1 MGAVPLAS
9 DMPDLPSPAAGVPS
23 TLAAGDVI
31 FAPLAQVLATYLD
44 ESTIERIAQAYAFAA
59 QAHEGQ
65 TRVSGEPYIT
75 HPVAVAGILAGL
87 RLDEKTIIAA
97 LLHDVI
103 EDTPTGH
110 EYILAEYGTEVA
122 HLVEGVSKLDQIRF
136 KSKAEQQAANFRKMM
151 MAMVEDV
158 RVILIKLADRL
169 HNMRTLGVMRPD
181 KRRRIARETLEIYTP
196 IANRLGLNSLRHELE
211 ALGFQ
216 AMYPTRYCVLEQA
229 LRKVRG
235 NRREVMRTI
244 EDAFNARLQEEGM
257 QAEVQTREKRL
268 YSIYRKMV
276 QKRLSFEDVFDVFA
290 VRIVTDTVDN
300 VYRLLGLA
308 HNLYK
313 PLPGR
318 FKDYI
323 AIPKANGYQSLHTL
337 LFGPHGI
344 PLEVQ
349 IRTREMHQFAESGI
363 AAHWLY
369 KAKGD
374 ATGAT
379 QARAREW
386 LRELLDIQRQAGN
399 PQEFLESVKGDLFP
413 DEVYVFTPMGEIME
427 LPRRSTPIDFAY
439 AVHTDVGNSCVA
451 CKIDRQFAPLSS
463 VLRNGQTIEIITA
476 PGSAPSPNWLNF
488 AVTAKARTHIR
499 AFLKGLHE
507 DEAVQLGAR
516 LLDKALESHQLTL
529 ADIEPERV
537 TYCVQDQYQTNLNE
551 LLREIGL
558 GNRMATLVALC
569 LTAKMGEVDGGG
581 QVAGGLSGAPLI
593 LRGSEGLVVSFAKCC
608 HPIPGDPIIGFVS
621 TGRGVVVHRRQC
633 GNAVE
638 LASRPENLMPVEWA
652 SDVAGDYQA
661 EISLNAK
668 NLRGGLARMAGT
680 IAETGADIDNVS
692 FDDRDQNVTVI
703 TFLLR
708 VSNRL
713 QLAQIIRRLKR
724 EQGVLK
730 VWRT

>member
-1 MGAVPLAS
+1 LNVDGQVN
-9 DMPDLPSPAAGVPS
+9 D
-23 TLAAGDVI
+23 AGDGDAV
-31 FAPLAQVLATYLD
+31 FAPLAQALAEYIEP
-44 ESTIERIAQAYAFAA
+44 ESIERVAQAYAFAA
-59 QAHEGQ
+59 RAHEGQ

-75 HPVAVAGILAGL
+75 HPVAVAEILAGL
-87 RLDEKTIIAA
+87 RMDEKTIIAA

-110 EYILAEYGTEVA
+110 EYILAEYGAEVA

-158 RVILIKLADRL
+158 RVILIKLADRM

-196 IANRLGLNSLRHELE
+196 IANRLGLNNLRYELE

-216 AMYPTRYCVLEQA
+216 AMYPLRYCVLDQA
-229 LRKVRG
+229 VRKVRG

-244 EDAFNARLQEEGM
+244 EDAFNARLEEENVV
-257 QAEVQTREKRL
+257 AEVQAREKRL
-268 YSIYRKMV
+268 YSIYRKMA
-276 QKRLSFEDVFDVFA
+276 KKHLPFEDVFDVFA
-290 VRIVTDTVDN
+290 VRIVTDSVDS

-323 AIPKANGYQSLHTL
+323 AIPKANGYQSLHTV

-369 KAKGD
+369 KASSDVNGV
-374 ATGAT
+374 T

-399 PQEFLESVKGDLFP
+399 PQEFLESVKSDLFP

-451 CKIDRQFAPLSS
+451 CKIDRQFAPLST
-463 VLRNGQTIEIITA
+463 VLSNGQTVEIITA
-476 PGSAPSPNWLNF
+476 AGSAPNPNWLNF
-488 AVTAKARTHIR
+488 AVSAKARTHIR
-499 AFLKGLHE
+499 AFLKGLHA

-516 LLDKALESHQLTL
+516 LLNKALDAHQSNL
-529 ADIEPERV
+529 ADLSAERI
-537 TYCVQDQYQTNLNE
+537 TRCVQEYHQANLDD
-551 LLREIGL
+551 LLHEIGL
-558 GNRMATLVALC
+558 GNRMATLVAHC
-569 LTAKMGEVDGGG
+569 LTAEMGEQAVGEK
-581 QVAGGLSGAPLI
+581 QRNNHAATPLV
-593 LRGSEGLVVSFAKCC
+593 LHGSEGLVISFAKCC
-608 HPIPGDPIIGFVS
+608 HPIPGDPIVGFVS

-638 LASRPENLMPVEWA
+638 LASRPENMMPVEWGA
-652 SDVAGDYQA
+652 DVTGDYQV
-661 EISLNAK
+661 EIALNAK

-692 FDDRDQNVTVI
+692 FDDRDQNITVI

-708 VSNRL
+708 VRNRI
-713 QLAQIIRRLKR
+713 QLAQTIRRLKSDK
-724 EQGVLK
+724 GVLK

>member
-1 MGAVPLAS
+1 MDGQVN
-9 DMPDLPSPAAGVPS
+9 DAAD
-23 TLAAGDVI
+23 AI
-31 FAPLAQVLATYLD
+31 FAPLAQALAEYID
-44 ESTIERIAQAYAFAA
+44 PESIERVAQAYAFAA
-59 QAHEGQ
+59 QAHQGQ

-87 RLDEKTIIAA
+87 RMDEKTIIAA

-110 EYILAEYGTEVA
+110 EYILAEYGAEVA

-196 IANRLGLNSLRHELE
+196 IANRLGLNSLRYELE

-216 AMYPTRYCVLEQA
+216 AMYPFRYCVLDQA
-229 LRKVRG
+229 VRKARG
-235 NRREVMRTI
+235 NRREVIRTI
-244 EDAFNARLQEEGM
+244 EDAFHARLEEEKVV
-257 QAEVQTREKRL
+257 AEVQAREKRL
-268 YSIYRKMV
+268 YSIYRKMA
-276 QKRLSFEDVFDVFA
+276 KKHLPFEDVFDVFA
-290 VRIVTDTVDN
+290 VRIVTDSIDSA
-300 VYRLLGLA
+300 YRLLGLA

-323 AIPKANGYQSLHTL
+323 AIPKANGYQSLHTV

-369 KAKGD
+369 KSSGD
-374 ATGAT
+374 ANGVT
-379 QARAREW
+379 QVRAREW

-399 PQEFLESVKGDLFP
+399 PQEFLDSVKSDLFP

-476 PGSAPSPNWLNF
+476 PGSTPNPNWLNF
-488 AVTAKARTHIR
+488 AVSAKARTHIR
-499 AFLKGLHE
+499 AFLKGLHA

-516 LLDKALESHQLTL
+516 LLNKALEAHQSNL
-529 ADIEPERV
+529 ADLDAERIAR
-537 TYCVQDQYQTNLNE
+537 CVQEYHQAHLDD

-558 GNRMATLVALC
+558 GNRMATLVAQC
-569 LTAKMGEVDGGG
+569 LMAELGE
-581 QVAGGLSGAPLI
+581 QVEGEKPKNGYAATPLV
-593 LRGSEGLVVSFAKCC
+593 LHGSEGLVISFAKCC

-633 GNAVE
+633 GNAME
-638 LASRPENLMPVEWA
+638 LASRPENIMPVEWG
-652 SDVAGDYQA
+652 SDVTGDYQV
-661 EISLNAK
+661 EIALNAK

-692 FDDRDQNVTVI
+692 FDDRDQNITVI

-708 VSNRL
+708 VRNRI
-713 QLAQIIRRLKR
+713 QLAQTIRRLKSDK
-724 EQGVLK
+724 GVLK

>member
-1 MGAVPLAS
+1 MHPVSPRAAVPV
-9 DMPDLPSPAAGVPS
+9 MPLPTEGGSVAGNE
-23 TLAAGDVI
+23 I
-31 FAPLAQVLATYLD
+31 FAPLAQTLAEYLD
-44 ESTIERIAQAYAFAA
+44 APSIQRIAQAYAFSA

-87 RLDEKTIIAA
+87 RMDEKTIIAA

-110 EYILAEYGTEVA
+110 EYILAQYGAEVA

-216 AMYPTRYCVLEQA
+216 AMYPTRYCVLENA
-229 LRKVRG
+229 LRKARG

-244 EDAFNARLQEEGM
+244 EDAFKARIEDEGM
-257 QAEVQTREKRL
+257 NAEVQAREKRL
-268 YSIYRKMV
+268 YSIYRKMA
-276 QKRLSFEDVFDVFA
+276 QKHLSFEDVFDVFA
-290 VRIVTDTVDN
+290 VRIVTDSVDN

-323 AIPKANGYQSLHTL
+323 AIPKANGYQSLHTV

-374 ATGAT
+374 ATSTT

-427 LPRRSTPIDFAY
+427 LPRRATPIDFAY

-516 LLDKALESHQLTL
+516 LLDKALESQQLTL
-529 ADIEPERV
+529 ADIDAGRIAH
-537 TYCVQDQYQTNLNE
+537 CVQDHYQTTLND

-558 GNRMATLVALC
+558 GNRMASLVALC
-569 LTAKMGEVDGGG
+569 LTTQAGEGEGG
-581 QVAGGLSGAPLI
+581 ATHTRGLNAAPLI

-638 LASRPENLMPVEWA
+638 LASRPENMMPVEWA
-652 SDVAGDYQA
+652 SDVSGDYQA
-661 EISLNAK
+661 EITLHAK
-668 NLRGGLARMAGT
+668 NLRGGLARMAGS

-713 QLAQIIRRLKR
+713 HLAQIIRRLKR

-730 VWRT
+730 VWRS

>member
-1 MGAVPLAS
+1 MPLVPAI
-9 DMPDLPSPAAGVPS
+9 PDLTSPAAGVPNA
-23 TLAAGDVI
+23 LEAGDVI
-31 FAPLAQVLATYLD
+31 FEPLAKALVEYLD
-44 ESTIERIAQAYAFAA
+44 APTIERVAQAYAFAA

-75 HPVAVAGILAGL
+75 HPVAVAGILANL

-110 EYILAEYGTEVA
+110 EYILAEYGAEVA

-196 IANRLGLNSLRHELE
+196 IANRLGLNQLRYELE

-216 AMYPTRYCVLEQA
+216 AMYPNRSCVLEHA

-235 NRREVMRTI
+235 NRREIMRTI
-244 EDAFNARLQEEGM
+244 EDAFNARLEDEGM

-276 QKRLSFEDVFDVFA
+276 QKRLSFEEVFDVFA
-290 VRIVTDTVDN
+290 VRIVTDNVDN

-318 FKDYI
+318 FKDYV
-323 AIPKANGYQSLHTL
+323 AIPKANGYQSLHTV

-374 ATGAT
+374 ANGAT

-476 PGSAPSPNWLNF
+476 PGTAPSPNWLNF

-499 AFLKGLHE
+499 SFLKGLHE

-516 LLDKALESHQLTL
+516 LLDKALEPHQLVL
-529 ADIEPERV
+529 AEIDAERV
-537 TYCVQDQYQTNLNE
+537 AYCIQGQYQTTLND

-558 GNRMATLVALC
+558 GNRMASMVALC
-569 LTAKMGEVDGGG
+569 LTAQMDEGEAGTQPTRG
-581 QVAGGLSGAPLI
+581 QASAPLI
-593 LRGSEGLVVSFAKCC
+593 LRGSEGMVVSFAKCC

-652 SDVAGDYQA
+652 VDVAGDYQA
-661 EISLNAK
+661 EIALNAK

>member
-1 MGAVPLAS
+1 MSAEPLESAMS
-9 DMPDLPSPAAGVPS
+9 ELSSPAAGIPSVP
-23 TLAAGDVI
+23 AAGDAI
-31 FAPLAQVLATYLD
+31 FAPLERLLVEYLD
-44 ESTIERIAQAYAFAA
+44 APSTERIAQAYVFAA
-59 QAHEGQ
+59 HAHEGQ

-87 RLDEKTIIAA
+87 RMDEKTIIAA

-110 EYILAEYGTEVA
+110 EYILAEYGAEVA

-216 AMYPTRYCVLEQA
+216 AMYPMRYCVLEQA

-244 EDAFNARLQEEGM
+244 EDAFNARLEDEGM

-276 QKRLSFEDVFDVFA
+276 QKHVSFEEVFDVFA
-290 VRIVTDTVDN
+290 VRIVTDSVDN

-323 AIPKANGYQSLHTL
+323 AIPKANGYQSLHTV

-374 ATGAT
+374 GTGAT
-379 QARAREW
+379 QARARDW

-476 PGSAPSPNWLNF
+476 PGTAPSPNWLSF

-499 AFLKGLHE
+499 TFLKGLHA

-516 LLDKALESHQLTL
+516 LLDKALETHQIAL
-529 ADIEPERV
+529 ADIDAERV
-537 TYCVQDQYQTNLNE
+537 MHCVQDQYQTTLNE

-558 GNRMATLVALC
+558 GNRMAALVALC
-569 LTAKMGEVDGGG
+569 LTAKMGEGEKGSRP
-581 QVAGGLSGAPLI
+581 GLNNAPLI

-652 SDVAGDYQA
+652 SDVSGDYQA
-661 EISLNAK
+661 EIALNAK

-724 EQGVLK
+724 DQGVLK

>member
-1 MGAVPLAS
+1 MPLVPAI
-9 DMPDLPSPAAGVPS
+9 PDLTSPAAGVPNA
-23 TLAAGDVI
+23 LEAGDVI
-31 FAPLAQVLATYLD
+31 FEPLAKALVEYLD
-44 ESTIERIAQAYAFAA
+44 APTIERVAQAYAFAA

-75 HPVAVAGILAGL
+75 HPVAVAGILANL
-87 RLDEKTIIAA
+87 RMDEKTIIAA

-110 EYILAEYGTEVA
+110 EYILAEYGAEVA

-196 IANRLGLNSLRHELE
+196 IANRLGLNQLRYELE

-216 AMYPTRYCVLEQA
+216 AMYPNRSCVLEQA

-235 NRREVMRTI
+235 NRREIMRTI
-244 EDAFNARLQEEGM
+244 EDAFNARLEDEGM

-276 QKRLSFEDVFDVFA
+276 QKRLSFEEVFDVFA
-290 VRIVTDTVDN
+290 VRIVTDNVDN

-318 FKDYI
+318 FKDYV
-323 AIPKANGYQSLHTL
+323 AIPKANGYQSLHTV

-374 ATGAT
+374 ANGAT

-476 PGSAPSPNWLNF
+476 PGTAPSPNWLNF

-499 AFLKGLHE
+499 SFLKGLHE

-516 LLDKALESHQLTL
+516 LLDKALEPHQLVL
-529 ADIEPERV
+529 AEIDAERV
-537 TYCVQDQYQTNLNE
+537 AYCIQGQYQTTLND

-558 GNRMATLVALC
+558 GNRMASMVALC
-569 LTAKMGEVDGGG
+569 LTAQMDEGEAGTQPTRG
-581 QVAGGLSGAPLI
+581 QASAPLI
-593 LRGSEGLVVSFAKCC
+593 LRGSEGMVVSFAKCC

-652 SDVAGDYQA
+652 VDVAGDYQA
-661 EISLNAK
+661 EIALNAK